1 MNTDGARPPTTK
13 RPVARGGDQSWL
25 VYAAVSLVGLVV
37 GVGSFILANA
47 PTEAIRDDIAAAV
60 KAETGRELSVS
71 GGASFHLFPSPG
83 LNLRDVTLAAPA
95 GMGGGPTLA
104 IAELDV
110 TVAPWA
116 LLAGRIEVQR
126 VTIRRPVLDLRID
139 AAGRRSWDR
148 AELAPVGRVRLAD
161 AGGSRNDASPAAPE
175 AGRQRPPHV
184 KVGSVDIEGARVSF
198 RDDRYAKSAEIE
210 RIDGRLTLDPAEGPA
225 RISGT
230 MVAAGEAVG
239 FEASLGSVDG
249 LIRKTEQPLV
259 LHLKGAPL
267 EMTLEGKLRVDQEIG
282 FGGHI
287 VARSPS
293 ARQLIGWLGT
303 RLPPSGGFGP
313 LTFSG
318 DLRVEGPALSLSD
331 GAATLDGAT
340 ANGDIAVDT
349 RGARP
354 HVTARLGVSRL
365 DLDLY
370 SALAGEVPANP
381 SGGTRGDDA
390 SRVKGFVGRAGWSEE
405 PIDTTLLGL
414 VDGQANLRLGGL
426 KVRGIDAGAAAA
438 TVTLEGKRLVWRL
451 EKADLYSGEVR
462 GTVSAD
468 ASTVPLRLM
477 VDLSGTGISMQPLL
491 RDGAAFDWLAGK
503 GNVVVK
509 LRGEGASERDVVA
522 SLAGGVDVDLA
533 DGAIVGFNV
542 AKVLRGIGQGR
553 FGDFDRVA
561 SERTDFSEMKAHFAV
576 ANGVASNQ
584 DLKVVSP
591 LLRVSG
597 AGKIE
602 LTERRIDYTARPR
615 LVASLTGQGSTEPQG
630 ETAKGLEI
638 PVRIT
643 GSLDKPD
650 IHADVAGILKDPD
663 KTIEAVKEIGRQ
675 LGGKKTGDF
684 LDKLFGKR

>member
-1 MNTDGARPPTTK
+1 MSTDDARPPTNK
-13 RPVARGGDQSWL
+13 RPAAAGGDQPWL
-25 VYAAVSLVGLVV
+25 VYAAVVLVGLVV

-60 KAETGRELSVS
+60 KAETGRDLSVS
-71 GGASFHLFPSPG
+71 GGASFHLLPSPG
-83 LNLRDVTLAAPA
+83 LTLRDVTLAAPA

-104 IAELDV
+104 IPELSV
-110 TVAPWA
+110 TVAPWP
-116 LLAGRIEVQR
+116 LLAGRVEVQR
-126 VTIRRPVLDLRID
+126 VTVRRPVLDLRVD
-139 AAGRRSWDR
+139 ASGRRSWDR
-148 AELAPVGRVRLAD
+148 AEFVPAGRVRLAD
-161 AGGSRNDASPAAPE
+161 AGVSRNDASPTSPE
-175 AGRQRPPHV
+175 GGRERLAGV
-184 KVGSVDIEGARVSF
+184 KVASVDIEGASVRF

-210 RIDGRLTLDPAEGPA
+210 RIDGRLTLDPADGPA

-230 MVAAGEAVG
+230 MVAGGEAVG

-249 LIRKTEQPLV
+249 LIRKTEQPLA

-267 EMTLEGKLRVDQEIG
+267 EMMLEGKLRVDQEIG
-282 FGGHI
+282 FGGH
-287 VARSPS
+287 VEARSPS
-293 ARQLIGWLGT
+293 TRQLLAWLGT
-303 RLPPSGGFGP
+303 KLPPSRGFGP

-318 DLRVEGPALSLSD
+318 DLKVEGPALSLSD
-331 GAATLDGAT
+331 GAVTLDGAT
-340 ANGDIAVDT
+340 ARGDIAVDT

-354 HVTARLGVSRL
+354 RVTARLGVSRL

-370 SALAGEVPANP
+370 SALAGEAPAAP
-381 SGGTRGDDA
+381 GSATGAGDG
-390 SRVKGFVGRAGWSEE
+390 SRVKGFTGRAGWSEE

-414 VDGQANLRLGGL
+414 IDGQASLRLGGL
-426 KVRGIDAGAAAA
+426 KVRGIDAGAADA

-468 ASTVPLRLM
+468 ASTAPLRLK
-477 VDLSGTGISMQPLL
+477 VDLSGTGIAMLPLL

-503 GNVVVK
+503 GNVVVM
-509 LRGEGASERDVVA
+509 LRGEGASERDMIA
-522 SLAGGVDVDLA
+522 SLAGGIDVDLA

-542 AKVLRGIGQGR
+542 AKLLRGIGQGR
-553 FGDFDRVA
+553 IGDFDRVA

-597 AGKIE
+597 AGKVE

-615 LVASLTGQGSTEPQG
+615 LVASLTGQGASEPQG
-630 ETAKGLEI
+630 EPAKGLEL

-643 GSLDKPD
+643 GSWDKPD